1 MDGWEREGQV
11 ERYIEGWMDGW
22 MGERG
27 TGREIV

>member
-22 MGERG
+22 MG

>member
-11 ERYIEGWMDGW
+11 ENIEGWMDGW